1 MLNRVLEIFEEN
13 RFLSLSRGFILIKD
27 SDSVLATVPL
37 SDVGLLLIS
46 AQSTC
51 LSKNILNALAEQG
64 CVTVLCGKNYTP
76 SSMVVPLYS
85 NYLFAKILKLQIEAS
100 LPLKKRIWQ
109 QIVIKK
115 LLNQALVLKIFGKTS
130 GSNELIRAASLV
142 KSGDSDNR
150 EACGAKI
157 YWKELF
163 GQDFV
168 RDKNGEGINAL
179 LNYGYAVMRASMA
192 RAICARGLLASL
204 GVHHDNNLN
213 QFCLADDF
221 FEIYRPI
228 IDYHVYRLVEAG
240 KNEITPE
247 TKKYMISSLWIKM
260 DTCQGCSPVSQSMLY
275 MVSSY
280 IDCLETKKSD
290 IKLPEIG
297 LENED
302 FARIK

>member
-1 MLNRVLEIFEEN
+1 MLNRVLEISEEN
-13 RFLSLSRGFILIKD
+13 RYLSLSRGFILIKD
-27 SDSVLATVPL
+27 SASVLAEVPL

-46 AQSTC
+46 AQSAC

-76 SSMVVPLYS
+76 LSMVVPLYS
-85 NYLFAKILKLQIEAS
+85 NYLFAKILKLQIDAS
-100 LPLKKRIWQ
+100 LPFKKRIWR
-109 QIVIKK
+109 QIVIQK
-115 LLNQALVLKIFGKTS
+115 LKNQALVLKFFGRIS
-130 GSNELIRAASLV
+130 GYDELNRAASLV

-150 EACGAKI
+150 EAYGAKI

-163 GQDFV
+163 GKDFV
-168 RDKNGEGINAL
+168 RDKDGTGINAL

-192 RAICARGLLASL
+192 RAICARGLLGSL

-228 IDYHVYRLVEAG
+228 IDYHVYKLVEEG
-240 KNEITPE
+240 KRDVTPE
-247 TKKYMISSLWIKM
+247 TKKYMISSLWVKM
-260 DTCQGCSPVSQSMLY
+260 DTCLGSSPVFQSMLY
-275 MVSSY
+275 FASSY
-280 IDCLETKKSD
+280 IDCLESKKPD

-297 LENED
+297 LENEEL
-302 FARIK
+302 ACIK